1 MRAHKLSQILLSDEM
16 LRTVE
21 PYNIKGGW
29 DINNGETKTFKE
41 TIMDKSNKSSTL
53 KGAFTSKLSNYYHS
67 KRVYKNITICT
78 YIPINI

>member
-41 TIMDKSNKSSTL
+41 TMKR
-53 KGAFTSKLSNYYHS
+53 KLFDNQNGRCAY
-67 KRVYKNITICT
+67 CDL
-78 YIPINI
+78 PL